1 MTEQGPKRF
10 YEAAEAAPAE
20 SGGYGVFLDGRQART
35 MGRRPL
41 AARARS
47 LAEAVAAEW
56 AAQGERIDR
65 TAMPLTALLSAAIDG
80 GGEAAAGWAEDV
92 LSYLG
97 SDLVCYRASQP
108 EALVARQREIWD
120 PYLDW
125 FEGAYGRRLA
135 AVAGVIATAQPP
147 DAFDAVRR
155 DLAAQA
161 PEILLGLK
169 TATTVAG
176 SAVLALALWKGAFD
190 EAAVFDASRLDER
203 FQEAR
208 WGVDAEAKAREQ
220 KIEAEFSA
228 VAAFIRLAEA
238 A

>member
-1 MTEQGPKRF
+1 MTEQAPKRF

-20 SGGYGVFLDGRQART
+20 NGGYGVFLDGRQART

-41 AARARS
+41 AARARP
-47 LAEAVAAEW
+47 LAAAVAAEW
-56 AAQGERIDR
+56 AAQGDHIDR
-65 TAMPLTALLSAAIDG
+65 NAMPLTALLSAAIDG
-80 GGEAAAGWAEDV
+80 DDEVVAGWAEEI
-92 LSYLG
+92 LNYLG
-97 SDLVCYRASQP
+97 SDLVCYRAAQP
-108 EALVARQREIWD
+108 DALVARQREVWD

-135 AVAGVIATAQPP
+135 AVSGVIATAQPQ
-147 DAFDAVRR
+147 DALDAVRR
-155 DLAAQA
+155 ELAAQS
-161 PEILLGLK
+161 PETLLGLK
-169 TATTVAG
+169 TATAISG

-208 WGVDAEAKAREQ
+208 WGVDAEAKDREQ

-228 VAAFIRLAEA
+228 VARFIRLAA